1 MLRELFIQNLVLI
14 EDVRAELQPGFCVW
28 TGETGAG
35 KSLLLTAL
43 GLLMGERVS
52 TDLLR
57 GGAEELRITGR
68 FDLPSAET
76 REQVQKVLD
85 GALEDDQV
93 ILSRRLNRSGRGYAY
108 VNDQPV
114 AVATLRQL
122 GSILV
127 DIHGQHES
135 QALLQP
141 AFQLHILD
149 AYGNLLEL
157 RQHFQNQADKVRA
170 LRRHHSDLTTARQ
183 IRQRERA
190 LLQFEREEL
199 ETAALVPSEL
209 DDLTRE
215 RDRLMHTQALQEFA
229 AAGYAAMYDAEGS
242 VVEQIGKLQRE
253 AESWV
258 ALVPD
263 LGEVT
268 KRLEALGT
276 EVQDIAHTL
285 RTLNET
291 WEADPERLETVE
303 RRIQLLRRLEAKYG
317 QKINDLIAYQASL
330 DEKERN
336 NGKTIC
342 PASKKRLGKNSRS
355 FERWPESLASNVVG
369 SPSASRPKRKS
380 NLPSWGCRE
389 RNSKWRWNQLLWG
402 MTRFRRTFLLG
413 ALIKWSLP

>member
-52 TDLLR
+52 TGLLR
-57 GGAEELRITGR
+57 GGAEELRIAGR

-127 DIHGQHES
+127 DIHGQQES

-242 VVEQIGKLQRE
+242 VVEQSGKLQRE
-253 AESWV
+253 ADRWV

-317 QKINDLIAYQASL
+317 QKINALSAYPASP
-330 DEKERN
+330 DEK
-336 NGKTIC
+336 K
-342 PASKKRLGKNSRS
+342 P
-355 FERWPESLASNVVG
+355 SLQQ
-369 SPSASRPKRKS
+369 
-380 NLPSWGCRE
+380 RE
-389 RNSKWRWNQLLWG
+389 DGLARDDKEL
-402 MTRFRRTFLLG
+402 
-413 ALIKWSLP
+413 